1 MSALY
6 IYLVL
11 PILFVFFS
19 IIKSIS
25 VVDETICLEI
35 LTEIAPSLFILNK
48 YWLIFMKNAPLLIY
62 HSVQLCQKYRKCCR
76 GSLK

>member
-48 YWLIFMKNAPLLIY
+48 YWLIFHEECSSTNLSFGPALPKI
-62 HSVQLCQKYRKCCR
+62 QKM
-76 GSLK
+76 L